1 MAPAS
6 GEITQLLFA
15 LNGGS
20 REAVDR
26 LIPLVYSE
34 LRKMARK
41 YLSRERTDHSLE
53 ATALVHEVYVKLR
66 EQRDTN
72 WQNRVHFFGVAAY
85 FMRRVLIDHARA
97 HYAEKRG
104 GMGEKLSLDAIVN
117 ICLVRDPMVQEQY
130 YTQLIMLDNALL
142 RLEKFDQ
149 QQCHIVELRFFAG
162 LTEEEISHA
171 MGISVRT
178 VRREWRSARAWL
190 YREIS
195 K

>member
-6 GEITQLLFA
+6 GEITELLFA
-15 LNGGS
+15 LNGS
-20 REAVDR
+20 SSDAVDR

-66 EQRDTN
+66 GQRDTT

-104 GMGEKLSLDAIVN
+104 GLGEKLSLDAVVN
-117 ICLVRDPMVQEQY
+117 MCLVRDPMVQEQFY
-130 YTQLIMLDNALL
+130 SQLIMLDGALL

-149 QQCHIVELRFFAG
+149 QQCQIVELRFFAG
-162 LTEEEISHA
+162 FTEEEISHA
-171 MGISVRT
+171 LGISVRT
-178 VRREWRSARAWL
+178 VRREWRAARAWL
-190 YREIS
+190 YREIT